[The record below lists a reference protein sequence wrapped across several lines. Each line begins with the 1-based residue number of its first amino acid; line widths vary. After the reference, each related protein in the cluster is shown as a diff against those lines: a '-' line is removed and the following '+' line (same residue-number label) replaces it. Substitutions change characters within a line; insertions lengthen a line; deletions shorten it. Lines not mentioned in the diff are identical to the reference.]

1 MTKQF
6 RCPKCLKLL
15 FKIKIGDKQPIYKH
29 PEVYFDKDANEIVCV
44 KCGEILK
51 ITKRGLESK

>member
-15 FKIKIGDKQPIYKH
+15 FKLRIGDKGLIYKH
-29 PEVYFDKDANEIVCV
+29 PDVYFDKDANEIACI

-51 ITKRGLESK
+51 ITIRGLEVK